1 MPANPKAGKALLRRL
16 PMEERF
22 GMAQFSLLPP
32 PLGWPRQCL
41 RFSAGNANLSE
52 RDFEALVSIYDRC
65 NDYVTFWSLY
75 SKIVPVNPPSG
86 CEASAYPYDARNRR
100 T

>member
-1 MPANPKAGKALLRRL
+1 LDWSNAFENRL
-16 PMEERF
+16 TADGLAE
-22 GMAQFSLLPP
+22 AVP
-32 PLGWPRQCL
+32 PLQ
-41 RFSAGNANLSE
+41 AGNANLSE